1 MDTTTFD
8 QLLSQT
14 LQGDIFGETGVLKAT
29 LETPASASKVLV
41 VYGDNGCGKSYF
53 IKDLAKRAHA
63 SRVVPLQLSMAYRTR
78 SGMEKAMM
86 YGNESAQSTGLTSIG
101 VLERA
106 ISSMRGW
113 DTQPHLALLDEPDT
127 GLADRY
133 RRAMGEFIADFALE
147 PPAGTLGVVV
157 VTHSRRLIEGLLCR
171 LKGADRVCSILQVG
185 GAYSG
190 LDAFLRDDAHA
201 SVTELL
207 ALDEVSTGVRR
218 AIRQVEEARTP
229 VKASFL

>member
-8 QLLSQT
+8 KLLSET
-14 LQGDIFGETGVLKAT
+14 LRGDIFGKAGVLKAT
-29 LETPASASKVLV
+29 LEVHPASSKVLV
-41 VYGDNGCGKSYF
+41 VYGDNGSGKSYF

-113 DTQPHLALLDEPDT
+113 GAQHHLALLDEPDT

-133 RRAMGEFIADFALE
+133 RKAMGEFIADFALA

-157 VTHSRRLIEGLLCR
+157 VSHSKRLIEGLLGR
-171 LKGADRVCSILQVG
+171 LDGADQACSILQVG

-190 LDAFLRDDAHA
+190 LDAFMRDDAHA
-201 SVTELL
+201 SVAELL
-207 ALDEVSTGVRR
+207 ALDEASTGVRR
-218 AIRQVEEARTP
+218 AILRAEEARKP
-229 VKASFL
+229 VKASFF